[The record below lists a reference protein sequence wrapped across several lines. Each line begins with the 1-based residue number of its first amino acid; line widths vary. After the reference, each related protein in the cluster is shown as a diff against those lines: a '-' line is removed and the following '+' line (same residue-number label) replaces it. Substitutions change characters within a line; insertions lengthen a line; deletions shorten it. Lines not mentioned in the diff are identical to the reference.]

1 VRTFPIRLAPL
12 PGEALD
18 SWLEALAHRL
28 DVRLGD
34 VLSDLG
40 LTAST
45 RNGIRDSEVPTD
57 WTIALRDDEAARIA
71 YATGVDPPQLHDM
84 TLMSFDGRALRIE
97 QADRQ
102 VSKHVLW
109 GRPRGS
115 RLGAARLKGLLA

>member
-1 VRTFPIRLAPL
+1 MAPVRTFPIRLAPV

-45 RNGIRDSEVPTD
+45 RNGVRDREVPTD

-71 YATGVDPPQLHDM
+71 YATGVDPQQLHEM
-84 TLMSFDGRALRIE
+84 TLMRFYGRALRIDH
-97 QADRQ
+97 AITFMPCRC
-102 VSKHVLW
+102 
-109 GRPRGS
+109 GS
-115 RLGAARLKGLLA
+115 